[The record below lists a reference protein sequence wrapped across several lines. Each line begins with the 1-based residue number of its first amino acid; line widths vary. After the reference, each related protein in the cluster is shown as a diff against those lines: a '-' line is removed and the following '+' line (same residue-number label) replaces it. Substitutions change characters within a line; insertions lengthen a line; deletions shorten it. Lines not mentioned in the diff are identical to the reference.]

1 MEINPIGNEKYQVIN
16 DGRMDVMSLDEV
28 MFLLSQ
34 PVPEAPKVEKKK
46 TPQELMEE
54 FWAGEPWYMTR

>member
-1 MEINPIGNEKYQVIN
+1 MEINPIGNEKYQVIH
-16 DGRMDVMSLDEV
+16 DGRMDIMSLDEV

-46 TPQELMEE
+46 SPQELMEE
-54 FWAGEPWYMTR
+54 FWASEPWYMTR